1 MRFRLSVT
9 LLEAPAAHAEQV
21 VSINARHL
29 RVAINRGLKEILN
42 NPHLKRRR
50 IRSGKISF
58 VRLDTNDNARGNIN
72 NTSRSDTD
80 DSACGNTNG
89 NGNGGSQ

>member
-1 MRFRLSVT
+1 MRFRLWVT
-9 LLEAPAAHAEQV
+9 LHEAPAAHACHE
-21 VSINARHL
+21 VSLDASHL
-29 RVAINRGLKEILN
+29 RIAVNRGLKEILN

-58 VRLDTNDNARGNIN
+58 VRLDTNDNARSNIN
-72 NTSRSDTD
+72 NTARSDTD